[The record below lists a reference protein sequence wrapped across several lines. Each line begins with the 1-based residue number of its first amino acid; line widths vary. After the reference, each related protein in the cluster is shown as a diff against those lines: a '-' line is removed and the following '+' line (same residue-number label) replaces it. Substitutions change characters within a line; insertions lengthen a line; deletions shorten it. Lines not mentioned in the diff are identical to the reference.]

1 MEAEVF
7 PKWLGKKIE
16 MPLNSGI
23 RQMECQLSV
32 QFEHI
37 KAVTLCF

>member
-16 MPLNSGI
+16 VPLNSGI
-23 RQMECQLSV
+23 RQMECQLKV
-32 QFEHI
+32 YNLNNVY
-37 KAVTLCF
+37 AR